1 MSYNHDKN
9 ANLPLEKSAPHLKLT
24 TCEAKVLKIARYYFM
39 TFSEPSKQTWLDA
52 NDYAIKNFS
61 SDSGPY
67 VSLAILSVI
76 QSMREVRK
84 SIFKFNNP
92 DCKICSAA
100 LTEHEIGLLNTIRCK
115 VNGRDDAAAAHAL
128 IICECNDSSKFLN
141 ATSILAAICFSDGA
155 EMLD

>member
-9 ANLPLEKSAPHLKLT
+9 ANLPLEKTAPHLKLT
-24 TCEAKVLKIARYYFM
+24 ACEAKILKIARYYFM

-61 SDSGPY
+61 SDLGPY

-76 QSMREVRK
+76 QSMREVRQ
-84 SIFKFNNP
+84 STFKLNNP

-115 VNGRDDAAAAHAL
+115 VSGRDDAAAAHAF
-128 IICECNDSSKFLN
+128 IICECNDSSHFLN
-141 ATSILAAICFSDGA
+141 ANSISAAMCFSDGA
-155 EMLD
+155 EMLG